1 MNKKK
6 VWVFGAYLAAG
17 LIFMGIG
24 FYLMQQEVE
33 YYDTLVWA
41 TGVGLAISAAVNLF
55 REYRGTRPQNRQ
67 AYEERL
73 AQQRI
78 NMKDERKQSL
88 RQLAV
93 YRTFQIF
100 VLGGLWAGA
109 VLIWLRADR
118 AIAWTI
124 FAIVIGQYLVA
135 SVIYKYLCRR
145 M

>member
-6 VWVFGAYLAAG
+6 AWIFGAYLAAG
-17 LIFMGIG
+17 LVFMGIG
-24 FYLMQQEVE
+24 FYLMGQEVE

-41 TGVGLAISAAVNLF
+41 TGVGFTVSAAVNLL
-55 REYRGTRPQNRQ
+55 REYRSTRPQNRQ
-67 AYEERL
+67 AYEARQL
-73 AQQRI
+73 QQRI
-78 NMKDERKQSL
+78 NIKDERKQSL

-100 VLGGLWAGA
+100 VSGGLLTATA
-109 VLIWLRADR
+109 LIWLRADR
-118 AIAWTI
+118 AIVWTI
-124 FAIVIGQYLVA
+124 FAIVIGQYLAA